1 MPDTRRHSRRQQA
14 ENGARPDRSVRNPGP
29 AGLERNGMATASD
42 IPEPDDLRRRF
53 ALVNRRGNAALAV
66 MIAAAV
72 VAVCFVD
79 YRELSQRPIVAAVA
93 GLMAPWPFFWGLVQV
108 MGVKKK
114 RAEDLRPDARF
125 GEFGPREIVAVVDG
139 VRRRL
144 PWVADGPAAD
154 ANVFL
159 VRDKSAN
166 AAAVSVGLL
175 RLVKPLQGV
184 FIHRQLL
191 HLLKPDELAAVVG
204 HEFGHLAK
212 VSLSLDRHAAT
223 FTLATAVLC
232 VAAASRTG
240 DRGGAE
246 LFVALV
252 LAWALQF
259 GWNALRGDSG
269 HVAEYLCDAAG
280 AEASDRLA
288 AANALLQIAA
298 DAERQT
304 GLYVW
309 CLEQWLDGHASSPA
323 EAMDALDDALPFGVT
338 EGDGVKEEVAARLGA
353 KADAGPSVG
362 GFLGFL
368 MSGDDDLD
376 AADAARAQVAQWQA
390 VQKLPRLDW
399 ERFAGPDGRLDAAGA
414 AALVAAAGREPQK
427 VWFRLAEEAGAGSTH
442 PTTRRRVLCLLVA
455 G

>member
-1 MPDTRRHSRRQQA
+1 MTRPNDLPTLAALQA
-14 ENGARPDRSVRNPGP
+14 SFAR
-29 AGLERNGMATASD
+29 
-42 IPEPDDLRRRF
+42 
-53 ALVNRRGNAALAV
+53 VNRRGNAALAV
-66 MIAAAV
+66 VIVAAAV
-72 VAVCFVD
+72 AAFYID
-79 YRELSQRPIVAAVA
+79 YRALAQRPIVAAVA

-154 ANVFL
+154 AKVGAHIWL

-232 VAAASRTG
+232 VAAASWTG

-280 AEASDRLA
+280 AEASGANGTGRLA

-323 EAMDALDDALPFGVT
+323 EAMDALDDVLPFGVT
-338 EGDGVKEEVAARLGA
+338 DGDGVKEEVAARLRT
-353 KADAGPSVG
+353 KADVGPSLG
-362 GFLGFL
+362 GFLGHV
-368 MSGDDDLD
+368 MGAGDDLD

-414 AALVAAAGREPQK
+414 VALVAAAGREPDK

-442 PTTRRRVLCLLVA
+442 PTTRRRVLCLLA
-455 G
+455 GG

>member
-1 MPDTRRHSRRQQA
+1 MSSEVPSLDELHASFSR
-14 ENGARPDRSVRNPGP
+14 
-29 AGLERNGMATASD
+29 
-42 IPEPDDLRRRF
+42 
-53 ALVNRRGNAALAV
+53 VNRRGNAALLVVIVLAGV
-66 MIAAAV
+66 AA
-72 VAVCFVD
+72 CFID
-79 YRELSQRPIVAAVA
+79 YGGLAQRPVVAAVA

-108 MGVKKK
+108 LGVKKK
-114 RAEDLRPDARF
+114 RVEDLRPDVRF
-125 GEFGPREIVAVVDG
+125 GDYGPREIAAVVDG

-144 PWVADGPAAD
+144 PWVANGAAAD
-154 ANVFL
+154 ANAGGRIWL

-184 FIHRQLL
+184 FIHLQLL

-212 VSLSLDRHAAT
+212 VSLSLDRHAAA

-232 VAAASRTG
+232 VAAANWAG
-240 DRGGAE
+240 DRGGSE

-280 AEASDRLA
+280 AEAAGPGVTGPLA
-288 AANALLQIAA
+288 ASNALLQIAA
-298 DAERQT
+298 DAERHT
-304 GLYVW
+304 ALYVW
-309 CLEQWLDGHASSPA
+309 CLEQWLEGHASSPA
-323 EAMDALDDALPFGVT
+323 AAMDVLDDALPFGVT
-338 EGDGVKEEVAARLGA
+338 DGDGVKEEVAARLRA
-353 KADAGPSVG
+353 KSEAGPSVG
-362 GFLGFL
+362 GFLGHL
-368 MSGDDDLD
+368 TGAGDDLD
-376 AADAARAQVAQWQA
+376 AGAAARAQVAQWQA

-399 ERFAGPDGRLDAAGA
+399 EGFAGPDGRLSAAGG
-414 AALVAAAGREPQK
+414 AALVAAAQREPEK

-442 PTTRRRVLCLLVA
+442 PTTRRRVLCLLAVPGVGA
-455 G
+455 